1 MTTRDEILKVLKE
14 IKPLLSDKYKVSKIG
29 LFGSYSRDEADA
41 DSDID
46 ILVEIEPKFSYLIEV
61 ENLLENRLHHKV
73 DIVRLHKNLRE
84 RFKNKILQEVIYA

>member
-46 ILVEIEPKFSYLIEV
+46 ILVEIEPKFSYLIEI
-61 ENLLENRLHHKV
+61 ESLLENRLHHKV
-73 DIVRLHKNLRE
+73 DIVRLHTNLRE
-84 RFKNKILQEVIYA
+84 RFKNRILQEVIYA